1 MTRLTANQRK
11 RLAGKIRAYKN
22 KCFPKRG
29 GGIELAAMLD
39 ISPQLL
45 TNWQAGTRQPSAMQ
59 LAKLAGIFKVS
70 IQELCSLPHV
80 KRKSKAPDLIIA
92 MTKYH
97 EEAKIK
103 EKDMPAERKRLS
115 AIFDLIYNEL
125 GDYL

>member
-22 KCFPKRG
+22 RDFPKRG
-29 GGIELAAMLD
+29 GGTELAAMLG

-45 TNWQAGTRQPSAMQ
+45 TNWLAGTRHPSPIQ
-59 LAKLAGIFKVS
+59 LAKLAGIFKIS

-80 KRKSKAPDLIIA
+80 KRKSKASDLIIA

-97 EEAKIK
+97 ETAKSG
-103 EKDMPAERKRLS
+103 ERSTHTERKRLNS
-115 AIFDLIYNEL
+115 IFDLIYNEL

>member
-29 GGIELAAMLD
+29 GGTKLAAMLG

-45 TNWQAGTRQPSAMQ
+45 TNWMAGTRQPSATQ
-59 LAKLAGIFKVS
+59 LAKLAGIFNVS
-70 IQELCSLPHV
+70 IQELCSLPYV

-97 EEAKIK
+97 AEAKSK
-103 EKDMPAERKRLS
+103 ERNTHAEQKRLN